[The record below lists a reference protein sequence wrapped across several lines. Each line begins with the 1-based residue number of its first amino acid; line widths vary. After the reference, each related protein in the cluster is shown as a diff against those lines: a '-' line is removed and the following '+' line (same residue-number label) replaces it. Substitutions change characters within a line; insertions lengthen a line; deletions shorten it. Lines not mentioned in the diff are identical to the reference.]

1 MTQKED
7 LNPKKK
13 QLVSEITAELGIE
26 MTSQYDWC
34 FGDPDDEAVVFIW
47 YDSIR
52 ESDGLIYFLDDTS
65 EWLEQN
71 RDTALTV
78 QKNRAEAVGNVLLKA
93 YWKKQPIHVAIV
105 EGTVK
110 KVGNRETSEAQFR
123 ELDPER
129 WYPHHRDPVTQQIVV
144 VRGVPQSPE
153 FDAYLEDHRGTEK
166 DDESARRDAR
176 TAETTKTTIYDRD
189 PQVVRDVKKRAAG
202 GLCEYCGKQGFPTP
216 QGGFYLEAH
225 HVIPLHCG
233 GADQIW
239 NVVALCAEDHRRAH
253 FGADRNKLRDDLI
266 LDVLEKYYPERY
278 GQLEEA
284 ALKMSRRDDMAA
296 VLERDV
302 LT

>member
-1 MTQKED
+1 MTRKEN
-7 LNPKKK
+7 LKPKHK
-13 QLVSEITAELGIE
+13 QLVSEVTAELGIE

-34 FGDPDDEAVVFIW
+34 FGDPDDVAVVFIW
-47 YDSIR
+47 YESLR
-52 ESDGLIYFLDDTS
+52 ESDRMIYFTDDTS
-65 EWLEQN
+65 EWVDQN

-93 YWKKQPIHVAIV
+93 YWKKQHVRVAIV
-105 EGTVK
+105 DGTVK

-123 ELDPER
+123 ELDTEN

-153 FDAYLEDHRGTEK
+153 FDAYLEDHPKQSTEN
-166 DDESARRDAR
+166 ESGSERRAM
-176 TAETTKTTIYDRD
+176 ETTKTTIYERD

-202 GLCEYCGKQGFPTP
+202 GRCEYCGKEGFLTP

-239 NVVALCAEDHRRAH
+239 NVVALCADDHRQAH
-253 FGADRNKLRDDLI
+253 FGKNRHTIRDELI
-266 LDVLEKYYPERY
+266 VNVLDAYYPERY
-278 GQLEEA
+278 DQLEEA
-284 ALKMSRRDDMAA
+284 SLALSRRYDADLA
-296 VLERDV
+296 LEKDI
-302 LT
+302 LN